1 MLYYIISVI
10 ICCVCIVYSVMP
22 IADEPKRRQYANTQ
36 NLFEQ
41 ENRGKQKPMRGQNR
55 DNTNE

>member
-1 MLYYIISVI
+1 
-10 ICCVCIVYSVMP
+10 MP

-41 ENRGKQKPMRGQNR
+41 KTGENKNPWGGKIETTQTS
-55 DNTNE
+55 DNLIR